1 MRRTS
6 FIIASVVILLSVV
19 GVRSEEKKEEMTQEE
34 FVQLYV
40 ELSRAAEAYLS
51 DSARLVEVQDSIFD
65 SFGFT
70 RDDFEAFKEKVDK
83 HPEKWEKVWKAI
95 LAEIEAIPEDS
106 TDTLPPDT
114 TKQEGK

>member
-1 MRRTS
+1 MKRLS
-6 FIIASVVILLSVV
+6 FIIVCLVTLLSVIAV
-19 GVRSEEKKEEMTQEE
+19 SSKEKSKEMTQEE

-51 DSARLVEVQDSIFD
+51 DSLRLVEVQDSIFN
-65 SFGFT
+65 SSGFT
-70 RDDFEAFKEKVDK
+70 RDDFEAFKEKIDK
-83 HPEKWEKVWKAI
+83 QPEKWEDVWKAI
-95 LAEIEAIPEDS
+95 LAKIEAIPEDS